1 MVAPAIAD
9 LADPSPAPVRVA
21 DSVHLKPGPIAPRNA
36 RRLVAQVCQRAD
48 VAGRIVDDAVMIA
61 GELVNISLHQ
71 VFSDLL
77 VRVQATDRRVVI
89 AVRDGGYSYPFSV
102 RDGDG
107 VTLRRSTAVV
117 HRLAQSWGCSR
128 GAVSREIWA
137 LVREPR
143 TIP

>member
-9 LADPSPAPVRVA
+9 VADPSRAPVRLA
-21 DSVHLKPGPIAPRNA
+21 DSVRLRPGPLAPRKA

-77 VRVQATDRRVVI
+77 VRVQTADRRVII
-89 AVRDGGYSYPFSV
+89 AVRDGGYSYPFSA
-102 RDGDG
+102 RDSDG

-117 HRLAQSWGCSR
+117 HRLAQSWGCSSE
-128 GAVSREIWA
+128 AVSREIWA
-137 LVREPR
+137 LVRESG